1 VSSRSETAAIGAA
14 ARPDAEAIR
23 HILVADDEEDVRTLV
38 AEVLRSARFDVR
50 LAAGGREAI
59 DIATREHPDLVLLD
73 VMMPEISGWEVCVTL
88 KNHPDTQ
95 AIPIVMLSVRNE
107 IRDMITSMQAGADD
121 HLTKPFTRR
130 KLLATIERLLEQTP
144 TPSVPPAAQ
153 EHFRRQNLLYDSVT
167 QLPSLAVVVDALRDR
182 LLDHR
187 RMGVISVDVEKYSH
201 VEDTYG
207 WESFDDLVREAA
219 RTLKRLVGTLFSAE
233 DIVAIGR
240 PAGAEFHVFTRLEEG
255 DDDGLLLE
263 RKARQTEETL
273 RQTLDEKFRDRI
285 HKPIGV
291 SVGHAVIR
299 PSAQM
304 RMERVV
310 YRALRTA
317 VGVATSREEERI
329 RTMRRGFREILER
342 KAVSTVYQPIFD
354 LADLS
359 TLGHEALSR
368 GPAGTAFESPD
379 VLFEFAIANHSV
391 WDLEELC
398 LRSTAQHYGGG
409 GEAILFVN
417 VEAEMVALL
426 PQRGAGILDPLRE
439 RRDRVVL
446 EITERSAI
454 RDLATFRDAVERL
467 RHEGFRVAIDDAGS
481 GFASL
486 QAIAELR
493 PDFLKIANTL
503 VTGLARDT
511 IKRDIVE
518 MLLHVAG
525 KIGARC
531 VAEGIESAEDA
542 AECRRIGIPYGQ
554 GYFLGVPAREPW

>member
-1 VSSRSETAAIGAA
+1 
-14 ARPDAEAIR
+14 
-23 HILVADDEEDVRTLV
+23 
-38 AEVLRSARFDVR
+38 
-50 LAAGGREAI
+50 
-59 DIATREHPDLVLLD
+59 
-73 VMMPEISGWEVCVTL
+73 
-88 KNHPDTQ
+88 
-95 AIPIVMLSVRNE
+95 
-107 IRDMITSMQAGADD
+107 MITSMQAGADD

-130 KLLATIERLLEQTP
+130 KLLATIERLLEQSP
-144 TPSVPPAAQ
+144 SPSVPPAAQ

-187 RMGVISVDVEKYSH
+187 RMGVLSVDVEKYSH
-201 VEDTYG
+201 VEDSYG

-233 DIVAIGR
+233 DIVAISR

-317 VGVATSREEERI
+317 VGVATSREEERT

-398 LRSTAQHYGGG
+398 IRSTAQHYGAG

-426 PQRGAGILDPLRE
+426 PQRGAAILDPLRE

-467 RHEGFRVAIDDAGS
+467 RQEGFRVAIDDAGS

-503 VTGLARDT
+503 VTGLGRDT

>member
-1 VSSRSETAAIGAA
+1 MSSRSEAAAIGGGPLPDAQA
-14 ARPDAEAIR
+14 ARR
-23 HILVADDEEDVRTLV
+23 ILVADDEEDVRTLV
-38 AEVLRSARFDVR
+38 AEVLRSARFDVH
-50 LAAGGREAI
+50 LAGGGREAI
-59 DIATREHPDLVLLD
+59 DIATRERPDLVLLD

-130 KLLATIERLLEQTP
+130 KLLATIERLLEQSP
-144 TPSVPPAAQ
+144 SPSVPPAAQ

-187 RMGVISVDVEKYSH
+187 RMGVLSVDVEKYSH
-201 VEDTYG
+201 VEDSYG

-233 DIVAIGR
+233 DIVAISR

-317 VGVATSREEERI
+317 VGVATSREEERT

-359 TLGHEALSR
+359 MLGHEALSR

-391 WDLEELC
+391 
-398 LRSTAQHYGGG
+398 
-409 GEAILFVN
+409 
-417 VEAEMVALL
+417 
-426 PQRGAGILDPLRE
+426 
-439 RRDRVVL
+439 
-446 EITERSAI
+446 
-454 RDLATFRDAVERL
+454 
-467 RHEGFRVAIDDAGS
+467 
-481 GFASL
+481 
-486 QAIAELR
+486 
-493 PDFLKIANTL
+493 
-503 VTGLARDT
+503 
-511 IKRDIVE
+511 
-518 MLLHVAG
+518 
-525 KIGARC
+525 
-531 VAEGIESAEDA
+531 
-542 AECRRIGIPYGQ
+542 
-554 GYFLGVPAREPW
+554 

>member
-1 VSSRSETAAIGAA
+1 VSSPSETAARPSPSPASPAA
-14 ARPDAEAIR
+14 VRR
-23 HILVADDEEDVRTLV
+23 ILVADDEEDVRALV
-38 AEVLRSARFDVR
+38 SQVLQSARYDVR
-50 LAAGGREAI
+50 LASSGREAI
-59 DIATREHPDLVLLD
+59 EIATRERPDLVLLD
-73 VMMPEISGWEVCVTL
+73 VMMPEISGWEVCATL

-95 AIPIVMLSVRNE
+95 AIPIVMLSVRSE

-130 KLLATIERLLEQTP
+130 KLIASVERLLEQHAP
-144 TPSVPPAAQ
+144 PAVPPSAQ

-167 QLPSLAVVVDALRDR
+167 ELPAMAVVIDALRDR

-187 RMGVISVDVEKYSH
+187 RMGVLSVDVEKYSH
-201 VEDTYG
+201 VEETYG
-207 WESFDDLVREAA
+207 WEVFDELVRESA

-233 DIVAIGR
+233 DIVAISR

-255 DDDGLLLE
+255 DDDGVLLE

-273 RQTLDEKFRDRI
+273 RQTLDERFRDRI

-291 SVGHAVIR
+291 TVGHAVIR

-317 VGVATSREEERI
+317 FQIATSRGEERT
-329 RTMRRGFREILER
+329 RTMRHVFREILER
-342 KAVSTVYQPIFD
+342 GAVRTVYQPIFE
-354 LADLS
+354 LGGLG
-359 TLGHEALSR
+359 TFGHEALSR
-368 GPAGTAFESPD
+368 GPAETDFESPD
-379 VLFEFAIANHSV
+379 LLFEYAIANHSV
-391 WDLEELC
+391 WDLERLC
-398 LRSTAQHYGGG
+398 LRSSADHYGAPPP
-409 GEAILFVN
+409 AILFVN
-417 VEAEMVALL
+417 VEAEMVSLL
-426 PQRGAGILDPLRE
+426 PQRGAAILDPLRE
-439 RRDRVVL
+439 HRDRVVL

-454 RDLATFRDAVERL
+454 RDIATFRDAVERL
-467 RHEGFRVAIDDAGS
+467 RNEGFRVAIDDAGS

-493 PDFLKIANTL
+493 PNFLKIANTL
-503 VTGLARDT
+503 VTGLSRDT

-525 KIGARC
+525 RIGALC
-531 VAEGIESAEDA
+531 VAEGIESAEDL
-542 AECRRIGIPYGQ
+542 AECRKIGIPYGQ
-554 GYFLGVPAREPW
+554 GYFLGAPAARTW